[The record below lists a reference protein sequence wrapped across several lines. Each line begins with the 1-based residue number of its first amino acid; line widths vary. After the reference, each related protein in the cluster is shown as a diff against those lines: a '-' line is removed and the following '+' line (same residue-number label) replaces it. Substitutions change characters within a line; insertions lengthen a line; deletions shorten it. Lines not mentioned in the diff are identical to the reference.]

1 MSYTVKREIVKYILV
16 IMVLVGSIAFLC
28 IVPSNKGNVKVYNC
42 DIAEISP
49 DYPISV
55 KEECRKIR
63 SRNITT

>member
-16 IMVLVGSIAFLC
+16 LIVLVSSIVFLC
-28 IVPSNKGNVKVYNC
+28 AVPSNKGNVKVYNC
-42 DIAEISP
+42 YIAEISP